1 MRHLD
6 ATQRADVLAILILII
21 VIAVCL
27 VAAALAK
34 VGDWWE
40 GRR

>member
-6 ATQRADVLAILILII
+6 ATQRADVLAILLIL
-21 VIAVCL
+21 IAVCL
-27 VAAALAK
+27 LAAALAK